1 MRRTITSTVVA
12 LLLALGLAG
21 AVTQPAQALV
31 DDPHA
36 LVAGAG
42 KKWFSG
48 NLLSMWGLNCS
59 NAILGSSYS
68 EIMIQGYADYGGAPS
83 GGAPKVNET
92 FYAVINLS
100 EPGIPCGSG
109 ISIPELRLRLPANMQ
124 IDTQKP
130 IRCFVTPRF
139 QNGYEE
145 TTNAGNWV
153 IEAIRDAHGNPL
165 TGPWCRQN
173 PYQVDQFT
181 WSIGTPAMVN
191 GTMHQVFVPIRST
204 TTQSNTALQWE
215 VRDPV
220 TYEGMQLSEARMWVF
235 PANADPGSTGFFF
248 PDKPVIPYWAQGVP
262 PGSENRAEFFMNLY
276 TGGQSGY
283 VCFEVRNK
291 SNNSL
296 VWSCNMDPGFNGTV
310 TAGMGVV
317 QLLPTGAVKGPNGGY
332 APFAFDPPE
341 YDKDYTVQW
350 FFKDSQNGSI
360 MRAQSP
366 KIDFHSLAGPDGD
379 GDGVI
384 DQADQCPAT
393 KGTKDNNGCPPA
405 LPPDTD
411 GDGVVGVADKCP
423 DVPGQ
428 GSLDGCPPATGP
440 TQPPAQ
446 PPVATV
452 KTVKVPA
459 KLRGASGLKSK
470 TPKVCKL
477 QGKGKQRKVVVL
489 KKGKCKLV
497 GIKKGERIRVKFKV
511 TK

>member
-1 MRRTITSTVVA
+1 
-12 LLLALGLAG
+12 
-21 AVTQPAQALV
+21 
-31 DDPHA
+31 
-36 LVAGAG
+36 
-42 KKWFSG
+42 
-48 NLLSMWGLNCS
+48 
-59 NAILGSSYS
+59 
-68 EIMIQGYADYGGAPS
+68 
-83 GGAPKVNET
+83 
-92 FYAVINLS
+92 
-100 EPGIPCGSG
+100 
-109 ISIPELRLRLPANMQ
+109 
-124 IDTQKP
+124 
-130 IRCFVTPRF
+130 
-139 QNGYEE
+139 
-145 TTNAGNWV
+145 
-153 IEAIRDAHGNPL
+153 
-165 TGPWCRQN
+165 
-173 PYQVDQFT
+173 
-181 WSIGTPAMVN
+181 
-191 GTMHQVFVPIRST
+191 
-204 TTQSNTALQWE
+204 
-215 VRDPV
+215 
-220 TYEGMQLSEARMWVF
+220 
-235 PANADPGSTGFFF
+235 
-248 PDKPVIPYWAQGVP
+248 
-262 PGSENRAEFFMNLY
+262 
-276 TGGQSGY
+276 
-283 VCFEVRNK
+283 
-291 SNNSL
+291 
-296 VWSCNMDPGFNGTV
+296 MDPGFNGTV